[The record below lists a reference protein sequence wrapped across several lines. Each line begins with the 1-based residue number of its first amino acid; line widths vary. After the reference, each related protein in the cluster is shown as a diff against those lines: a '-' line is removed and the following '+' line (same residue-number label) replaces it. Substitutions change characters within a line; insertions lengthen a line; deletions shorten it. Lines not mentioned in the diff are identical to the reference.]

1 MIEWYKD
8 PKIVMEFAEFLVE
21 SDQIKT
27 AGELLEYFRHPDK
40 YTEVWRLYQEE
51 IRGVPPESLETGP
64 VCKFKPVSALVAL
77 VNPSS
82 QCE

>member
-1 MIEWYKD
+1 MIEWNKD

-21 SDQIKT
+21 SEQIT
-27 AGELLEYFRHPDK
+27 TPNELLEYFRHPDK

-51 IRGVPPESLETGP
+51 IRGVPPGSLEIGP
-64 VCKFKPVSALVAL
+64 ACKFKPVSALVAL
-77 VNPSS
+77 VSPSS